1 MLKLISQN
9 NKYYNLCKIV
19 MLPTNENAVY
29 LDMHKGILKCK
40 NPSLELFNK
49 LYLHKAN
56 AGYGCENW
64 VAQHLYGLSDEEIT
78 VGCWYYFESER
89 ESFVRQCKSIDRTKE
104 YWLDGNIKGGII
116 LKKVI
121 ITTDNSLGIITGD
134 KLIDPSTN
142 TKELIGELL
151 PKFTNDFL
159 NNYVEK
165 FNNGITI
172 SNVLVEYECDSEDYN
187 NWNPPY
193 PNRPLDEQKVYKL
206 KVDSK
211 DNTIPVKVQKDSLNK
226 EEIVELMKKFVDKY
240 TCHDWYDIY
249 NDWLEYNI

>member
-1 MLKLISQN
+1 MLKLIKYD
-9 NKYYNLCKIV
+9 NKFYNLCEIV
-19 MLPTNENAVY
+19 MLPTMSKPNGNVLWIDSLFSNLNFDDCNY
-29 LDMHKGILKCK
+29 YGSIYHKRV
-40 NPSLELFNK
+40 K
-49 LYLHKAN
+49 L
-56 AGYGCENW
+56 
-64 VAQHLYGLSDEEIT
+64 QHLYCLSDEEIT

-116 LKKVI
+116 LKKII

-193 PNRPLDEQKVYKL
+193 PNRPLDGQIVYKL

-211 DNTIPVKVQKDSLNK
+211 DNTITVKEQS
-226 EEIVELMKKFVDKY
+226 I
-240 TCHDWYDIY
+240 
-249 NDWLEYNI
+249 

>member
-1 MLKLISQN
+1 M
-9 NKYYNLCKIV
+9 IV
-19 MLPTNENAVY
+19 
-29 LDMHKGILKCK
+29 
-40 NPSLELFNK
+40 
-49 LYLHKAN
+49 
-56 AGYGCENW
+56 
-64 VAQHLYGLSDEEIT
+64 
-78 VGCWYYFESER
+78 
-89 ESFVRQCKSIDRTKE
+89 
-104 YWLDGNIKGGII
+104 
-116 LKKVI
+116 

-193 PNRPLDEQKVYKL
+193 PNRPLDGQIVYKL

-211 DNTIPVKVQKDSLNK
+211 DNTITVKEQS
-226 EEIVELMKKFVDKY
+226 I
-240 TCHDWYDIY
+240 
-249 NDWLEYNI
+249 